1 MALLVSVGA
10 SLHLPPM
17 ELLTKVPFTNFQVYF
32 LCTETLDITNTNG
45 VVLHKEG
52 RFTSPSTYGT
62 SSGGKLTSP
71 TTRGACTRNRKRNQI
86 VIQASHGNNSTACK
100 WVAIYN
106 FSGRSATLINSLYSL
121 CRQSESVWL
130 MTDDPRGQGSLYFHT
145 G

>member
-1 MALLVSVGA
+1 MLY
-10 SLHLPPM
+10 
-17 ELLTKVPFTNFQVYF
+17 FTCHQWYF
-32 LCTETLDITNTNG
+32 LRKYTSLTPKGTFYVLRHSTSLTNG
-45 VVLHKEG
+45 IVLHKEG
-52 RFTSPSTYGT
+52 RFTSPTTYGT
-62 SSGGKLTSP
+62 SSGEKLTSP
-71 TTRGACTRNRKRNQI
+71 NTRGACTCLATSSDTRNRKRNQI

-106 FSGRSATLINSLYSL
+106 FSGRPATLINSLYSL